1 MGRAPLPPATPDV
14 PITLDL
20 IFPIARAHILEFPM
34 STAWA
39 AASELVISGCLACWE
54 WRIWAFVGYDSF
66 DVV

>member
-1 MGRAPLPPATPDV
+1 MGRAPLPPAMLDV
-14 PITLDL
+14 SITLVP
-20 IFPIARAHILEFPM
+20 IFPIARAHILAFPI

-39 AASELVISGCLACWE
+39 TASELVISGCLACWE